1 MIEVDSRRCKI
12 ANTLNDRVSRAD
24 ARSPDVPRK
33 VGSFVVAL
41 VFSAVQRTDINH
53 CALPERWVTH
63 APGTDPLILVRP
75 RGFEPLTFALRGQ
88 RSVAGSIIV
97 LGQSIKK
104 WHQGWIP
111 AGWVAVTYAVRQHR
125 PSLPYASVLAPPI
138 RRIPGRPVSLRLAIG
153 REMFHPVPRN
163 FLAAADPDIFLRGH
177 VIQEMAEGLRPC
189 RVPGQS
195 AMQAN

>member
-1 MIEVDSRRCKI
+1 MGDPC
-12 ANTLNDRVSRAD
+12 
-24 ARSPDVPRK
+24 ARNGPTDFGAPE
-33 VGSFVVAL
+33 GI
-41 VFSAVQRTDINH
+41 RTSDL
-53 CALPERWVTH
+53 CPERAT
-63 APGTDPLILVRP
+63 VRGGLYN
-75 RGFEPLTFALRGQ
+75 RARTIDQEMA
-88 RSVAGSIIV
+88 SS
-97 LGQSIKK
+97 
-104 WHQGWIP
+104 GWIP